1 MYGGTGH
8 NSVAES
14 VELEIITIKRPYI
27 MEELCKKKYD
37 RKKVWSYITF

>member
-14 VELEIITIKRPYI
+14 VELEIITTKPHGTCTLSEY
-27 MEELCKKKYD
+27 
-37 RKKVWSYITF
+37 